1 MDQESSAYIQQLIM
15 QGEQAEAMKQ
25 LHTILRNDRNNAD
38 AWWLMANVVASPE
51 QVKLALQHVLR
62 IDPNH
67 TQARAKLDK
76 FQLPSDDEFLFD
88 DLDDE
93 PVFASDNRSL
103 PTPPSANTLN
113 PKLSSNWLPTR
124 NDDPTFPFDDP
135 IPKKAATQNRTKNY
149 GWLGAFG
156 LLGIAISKT
165 LDKDSNRALWGAIT
179 FLIIIGLASLT
190 FIASNLDT
198 YDTNN
203 NASSDTRPFLP
214 AAAPLDGW
222 DTYTGRDVQI
232 QLPDTWIGYDLTG
245 DVELSLSRAVREF
258 PHLNE
263 TVAIVRE
270 RAALYNYMAI
280 DQNPSSVGGY
290 SNIFITSELL
300 LINYSLEEYID
311 LNLWN
316 TPSELNARR
325 VENID
330 LGTYEAGVVEMTDVS
345 SGNTVRLIA
354 YVIIYN
360 DRGWTLTYAADS
372 NTFAQYR
379 GIFEHSA
386 RSFRTHE

>member
-1 MDQESSAYIQQLIM
+1 MKQENLAHIQHLIM
-15 QGEQAEAMKQ
+15 QGEQAEAIKQ
-25 LHTILRNDRNNAD
+25 LQNILRIDRNNAD
-38 AWWLMANVVASPE
+38 AWWLLANAVNNQE
-51 QVKLALQHVLR
+51 QVKLALQHVLS
-62 IDPNH
+62 IDPH
-67 TQARAKLDK
+67 HAQARAKLDDL
-76 FQLPSDDEFLFD
+76 QPTSNNEFLFD
-88 DLDDE
+88 DLENE
-93 PVFASDNRSL
+93 PVFASDVR
-103 PTPPSANTLN
+103 PTP
-113 PKLSSNWLPTR
+113 
-124 NDDPTFPFDDP
+124 NDDLTFPFDDP
-135 IPKKAATQNRTKNY
+135 IPKKAASQNPRKNNY

-165 LDKDSNRALWGAIT
+165 LDKDSNRALWGTIT
-179 FLIIIGLASLT
+179 FLIIISLAALT
-190 FIASNLDT
+190 LIVSNLDT
-198 YDTNN
+198 YNTNN
-203 NASSDTRPFLP
+203 NASSDSKSFLP
-214 AAAPLDGW
+214 VPAPLDGW
-222 DTYTGRDVQI
+222 DTHTGRDVQI

-245 DVELSLSRAVREF
+245 DVELSLSRAVRQF

-270 RAALYNYMAI
+270 HPSLYNYMAI

-316 TPSELNARR
+316 TPPELNARR

-330 LGTYEAGVVEMTDVS
+330 LGTYEAGVVEMTDVL

-354 YVIIYN
+354 YVIVYN
-360 DRGWTLTYAADS
+360 NRGWTLTYAADS
-372 NTFAQYR
+372 STFAQYR